1 MGIIDRRAF
10 LKGTASVAAALPLGG
25 LLGST
30 SMVTSAFAQD
40 AANPFGL
47 ADGSTIDSVIFNG
60 GYGIDYVE
68 MAAEILKKNHPSV
81 TVAVNA
87 STKIAT
93 ELQPRFIGGNPP
105 DMFSNSGADAIGMV
119 PLIDQSEDLNALL
132 DSPNLEGVKIRDTL
146 FGGIEAPGTF
156 NGKLIAIN
164 YVMTVYA
171 VWYSASLFA
180 ANGWTP
186 PTTWAEAIE
195 LGKKAKEKGIYLFGW
210 GKEAATY
217 YRTNALASAIKEG
230 GHEVRL
236 AIENLQP
243 GCWSH
248 PAIQGVFTAMYE
260 IITGGMMKP
269 GGSGTQFTAAQAQW
283 TNDQAFLLY
292 PSGSWIE
299 NEMKNATKA
308 DFQMTGAPALTL
320 TDTPALPKTALH
332 AEAGEAF
339 MIPSGALNLAGGK
352 ELLRTMLSKE
362 VATYFAKQKLAP
374 SIVKDIVPA
383 DGFGSTALV
392 SQSKLLSDAGSDVFS
407 FNFYAVYGT
416 NQDELVVWNSFLDGQ
431 LDVAAFTAALQQI
444 TDAVYNDAS
453 VTKFEVK

>member
-1 MGIIDRRAF
+1 
-10 LKGTASVAAALPLGG
+10 
-25 LLGST
+25 
-30 SMVTSAFAQD
+30 
-40 AANPFGL
+40 
-47 ADGSTIDSVIFNG
+47 
-60 GYGIDYVE
+60 
-68 MAAEILKKNHPSV
+68 
-81 TVAVNA
+81 
-87 STKIAT
+87 
-93 ELQPRFIGGNPP
+93 
-105 DMFSNSGADAIGMV
+105 MV
-119 PLIDQSEDLNALL
+119 PLIDQSEDLNELL
-132 DSPNLEGVKIRDTL
+132 DSPNLEGIKIRDTL

-195 LGKKAKEKGIYLFGW
+195 LGKAAKEKGIYLFGW

-248 PAIQGVFTAMYE
+248 PAIQGVFEAMHE
-260 IITGGMMKP
+260 IIAGGMMKP

-362 VATYFAKQKLAP
+362 VATYFAKEKLAP